1 MAKRKKQG
9 ILIQDDNFSMTSMID
24 IVFLLLIYFMYLP
37 IQSESDL
44 SISLP
49 IPQPP
54 TSPAMLPMEHKVR
67 IMPNGTVLLNDSIIE
82 TGGQHDTNFAALTS
96 ALTRLKRSANS
107 GGLQMVVTIIPDGD
121 SLHQSAM
128 SVLDACKSAGVNQ
141 VSFSDAT

>member
-1 MAKRKKQG
+1 MAKRKRQG
-9 ILIQDDNFSMTSMID
+9 ILIEDDNFSMTSMID

-44 SISLP
+44 SVVLP

-54 TSPAMLPMEHKVR
+54 TSPTVLPMEHKVR
-67 IMPNGTVLLNDSIIE
+67 IMPNGTVMLNDSIIE
-82 TGGQHDTNFAALTS
+82 SGHDTGFSTLT
-96 ALTRLKRSANS
+96 AVLTRLKKSANS
-107 GGLQMVVTIIPDGD
+107 GGSQMVVTIIPDGD

-141 VSFSDAT
+141 VSFSDAL